1 MSVMNA
7 ALDRTR
13 LGARS
18 RVQVTALAA
27 PAVLYVVALAV
38 RVAALWIVPYTLNE
52 GSAYYVNVARNI
64 ATGRGPVIDA
74 LWSYGTPPLTLP
86 RAAFELWQ
94 PFASYLAAAPMALLG
109 PSLSTAQ
116 LAFALFGALL
126 APLTWWIA
134 KDAAKRLALPADR
147 QRAVA
152 LGCGLLA
159 AVAAPLV
166 LAAAVPDSTLPF
178 TVLAA
183 AACVAIPIASRG
195 NGRAIVALGVLLGV
209 AYLTRIE
216 AIYLGLVFVAFAW
229 SAGARGRQ
237 LLARV
242 GAVTVIGALIV
253 LPWWLRNL
261 ATFGTPMPG
270 QLAQNLFLTRNDQ
283 IFAFTDQPTLAGFLG
298 QGPATIVSN
307 IGAAAAHDFV
317 DVLLIPAVV
326 VVVVGIAAALAGW
339 RRRLDLSGTPLAALI
354 VYGMMAFVVTTAL
367 FPVATLWGTFAH
379 AAGPL
384 ILALTVLAVLGADA
398 FVARVRQWRHWSRAN
413 LWLAPAALIAL
424 SLPMTV
430 FQLASAGQQAHDS
443 QQQVA
448 AAANLTRA
456 DVALD
461 ATKPV
466 ISDEPIWLS
475 DALGVPAIELPD
487 ESGQS
492 VLQLARQF
500 GAGAIVIVDTQGHDP
515 ASLAARAPGCFTLL
529 PSTRMPDASGPAVLS
544 IAEECR

>member
-1 MSVMNA
+1 MNA
-7 ALDRTR
+7 ALVRTR
-13 LGARS
+13 IGARTHV
-18 RVQVTALAA
+18 RVTALAA
-27 PAVLYVVALAV
+27 PAVLYLVALAV

-64 ATGRGPVIDA
+64 AIGRGPVIDA

-109 PSLSTAQ
+109 PSLSNAQ

-134 KDAAKRLALPADR
+134 ADAAKRLALPADR

-152 LGCGLLA
+152 IGSGLLA
-159 AVAAPLV
+159 AVAAPFV

-178 TVLAA
+178 TVLAT
-183 AACVAIPIASRG
+183 AACVAIPIATRG
-195 NGRAIVALGVLLGV
+195 NGRAVVALGALLGV

-229 SAGARGRQ
+229 SIGARGRQ
-237 LLARV
+237 LVARV
-242 GAVTVIGALIV
+242 GPVAVIGALIV
-253 LPWWLRNL
+253 LPWWLRNQS
-261 ATFGTPMPG
+261 AFGTPMPG
-270 QLAQNLFLTRNDQ
+270 QLVQNLFLTHNDQ
-283 IFAFTDQPTLAGFLG
+283 IFAFTYQPTLAGFLG
-298 QGPATIVSN
+298 QGPAAIVSN
-307 IGAAAAHDFV
+307 VSAAAAHDFF
-317 DVLLIPAVV
+317 DVLLIPALVI
-326 VVVVGIAAALAGW
+326 VVVGIAAAFAGW
-339 RRRLDLSGTPLAALI
+339 RRRKDLSGTPLAALI
-354 VYGMMAFVVTTAL
+354 VYGVLAFAVTTAL

-384 ILALTVLAVLGADA
+384 IVALTVLTVLGADA

-424 SLPMTV
+424 SLPMTA
-430 FQLASAGQQAHDS
+430 FQLATAGQQARDS

-448 AAANLTRA
+448 AAANLARA
-456 DVALD
+456 TLPLD

-475 DALGVPAIELPD
+475 DALGVPAIALPD
-487 ESGQS
+487 ESAPS
-492 VLQLARQF
+492 VLQLARLF
-500 GAGAIVIVDTQGHDP
+500 GAGAIVVVDTQERDP
-515 ASLAARAPGCFTLL
+515 AALAAQAPGCFTLL
-529 PSTRMPDASGPAVLS
+529 PSTRMPDSTGPAVLS
-544 IAEECR
+544 VAEECR